1 MERCGDRA
9 QGRSRIIAPLDP
21 NERRRSFY
29 RDDIDRCREI
39 QPAGTRENAVNYVP
53 FGSGRHGT
61 SIRRTLAE
69 KRMAPQKLSKS
80 SRDCW
85 SRNVERTPRSFW
97 EITAPQ
103 EGAKISP
110 PAIHASSC
118 QQKTIT
124 PNDALCL
131 GSLRAGE
138 GSN

>member
-29 RDDIDRCREI
+29 RDDIDRWRMPSRSREI

-69 KRMAPQKLSKS
+69 KRMAPQKLSKGT
-80 SRDCW
+80 RDC
-85 SRNVERTPRSFW
+85 
-97 EITAPQ
+97 
-103 EGAKISP
+103 
-110 PAIHASSC
+110 
-118 QQKTIT
+118 
-124 PNDALCL
+124 
-131 GSLRAGE
+131 
-138 GSN
+138 